1 MPPPIEESSSDESIP
16 ARPARP
22 AAKGGPL
29 SLRSAAEK
37 KKQREIAA
45 RVRVDE
51 PLAPAPRVAGAQRAT
66 PCLPCVR
73 SALGGRSAGSCF
85 DVAGAPRAN
94 RCLLCSAGHRCLR
107 LPSAV
112 RAAAR
117 ELVSLLE
124 AEAPKKEI
132 ARARSTVR
140 RLLKEHPEMLESE
153 QPSEAEPSDEE
164 EDDDDDDDEE
174 EEEDEEPAGGAALR
188 SERKEALKKGLCA
201 LVDLLFEE

>member
-1 MPPPIEESSSDESIP
+1 M
-16 ARPARP
+16 
-22 AAKGGPL
+22 L
-29 SLRSAAEK
+29 SKLTGAHR
-37 KKQREIAA
+37 REIAA

-94 RCLLCSAGHRCLR
+94 RCLLCSSGHKCLR

-140 RLLKEHPEMLESE
+140 RIRIQYTKWAGIKSIQHHEVSGLW
-153 QPSEAEPSDEE
+153 AVDEW
-164 EDDDDDDDEE
+164 
-174 EEEDEEPAGGAALR
+174 PYR
-188 SERKEALKKGLCA
+188 SGVYHLH
-201 LVDLLFEE
+201 